1 MQQKKACVKAN
12 TYISEILK
20 ASIGCTLCKFLI
32 QEIDN
37 FIVQNQSSAAIN
49 ASVYN
54 LCSKLP
60 APLDKLCYGYA
71 PVIVQDV
78 VSGFDPKQTCDKFK
92 LCTNGSLSYQNSQ
105 LEFTEDFKDLKDG
118 PECAICKLLVQE
130 IDSYIVQNKS
140 AAEINATVYEFCNK
154 LPAPLNSMCTQYAP
168 MIVKDVTL
176 GFDPEQ
182 TCEKVQLCTNGSF
195 VQPFFEE
202 VKPKEL
208 IEEKVE
214 ADAKC
219 ELCEFVVQL
228 LDQYLASNKTTA
240 AVNSSVMQICNLLP
254 GSLKGQC
261 ILFAPQVVTMVTSG
275 VAPENACKQAKFCP
289 AVNGPFFQKEIT
301 ELSCGQCHG
310 IVEFLLPQKYNP
322 EFGNL
327 ICKAACPVARRRRSV
342 DETPQI
348 FLEFMKA
355 AKMAASS
362 SEIRKAYRKLSLQLH
377 PDKNKDPDAE
387 AQFRQCMKSVPEII
401 KELSHGFDED
411 VLCQHYIPDECNAKQ
426 EDDEMVCQIV
436 YVFYQMIF
444 HESTREVIIKD
455 TQAPAYLIDL
465 MHDKNAEIRK
475 VCDNTLDIIA
485 EFDPEWAKRIQLEK
499 FRWHNSQWL
508 DMIET
513 RQMDEMADQYYGD
526 EGYDPYLQD
535 TDILDRPD
543 LFYGDAYENGYIM
556 DGHLTPE
563 YIDENGMYDGQPYD
577 GQPYEGQPYDAHGQP
592 YMPYGYD
599 GIDIQDGYEPYARP
613 ESNMGFIDE
622 RYAGAVDQYGRP
634 IQQEYGMYQNGHGDE
649 EDEYD
654 FGYGGYDP
662 R

>member
-1 MQQKKACVKAN
+1 EVKNDDKSDSENGDNSESDDDESDKENVIDNDTEDKDVNEEDTNTVNVAAKNKYNDKNNTRTTSQTVEDEYYHDSSDEEDIRNTVGNIPMEWYRDYPHIGYDVEGRKLIKPKKGDELDEFLQRMDNPDYWRTVTNKMTGQNVLLTKEDVSLIEGLMLQRTPGGAKE
-12 TYISEILK
+12 TYE

-37 FIVQNQSSAAIN
+37 FIVQNQSSTAIN
-49 ASVYN
+49 ASVYV

-60 APLDKLCYGYA
+60 APLDKLCCGYA

-92 LCTNGSLSYQNSQ
+92 LCTNGSLSYQKSQ
-105 LEFTEDFKDLKDG
+105 LEFTEDFKDL
-118 PECAICKLLVQE
+118 E
-130 IDSYIVQNKS
+130 
-140 AAEINATVYEFCNK
+140 
-154 LPAPLNSMCTQYAP
+154 CTQYAP

-202 VKPKEL
+202 VVPKEL
-208 IEEKVE
+208 VEEKVE

-275 VAPENACKQAKFCP
+275 VAPENACKQAKLCL
-289 AVNGPFFQKEIT
+289 AVNGPFFQKELT

-355 AKMAASS
+355 AKITRTWRCDLCEWIIEA
-362 SEIRKAYRKLSLQLH
+362 INAYVQTNVTEQSLEDYMNDVCH
-377 PDKNKDPDAE
+377 FMPEPFKDE
-387 AQFRQCMKSVPEII
+387 CMKSVPEII

-411 VLCQHYIPDECNAKQ
+411 VLCQHYIPDECNGSFVAAVDKPVAVFFDEKKKDKDAQCEICKQ
-426 EDDEMVCQIV
+426 
-436 YVFYQMIF
+436 
-444 HESTREVIIKD
+444 IIK
-455 TQAPAYLIDL
+455 YIDGNL
-465 MHDKNAEIRK
+465 NHDKNEVKMYVDDVCERLPSPTKKACKSFAAAEMEEILLK
-475 VCDNTLDIIA
+475 IINKILSPEDVC
-485 EFDPEWAKRIQLEK
+485 
-499 FRWHNSQWL
+499 H
-508 DMIET
+508 MIT
-513 RQMDEMADQYYGD
+513 
-526 EGYDPYLQD
+526 
-535 TDILDRPD
+535 
-543 LFYGDAYENGYIM
+543 
-556 DGHLTPE
+556 
-563 YIDENGMYDGQPYD
+563 
-577 GQPYEGQPYDAHGQP
+577 
-592 YMPYGYD
+592 
-599 GIDIQDGYEPYARP
+599 
-613 ESNMGFIDE
+613 
-622 RYAGAVDQYGRP
+622 VC
-634 IQQEYGMYQNGHGDE
+634 
-649 EDEYD
+649 
-654 FGYGGYDP
+654 
-662 R
+662 